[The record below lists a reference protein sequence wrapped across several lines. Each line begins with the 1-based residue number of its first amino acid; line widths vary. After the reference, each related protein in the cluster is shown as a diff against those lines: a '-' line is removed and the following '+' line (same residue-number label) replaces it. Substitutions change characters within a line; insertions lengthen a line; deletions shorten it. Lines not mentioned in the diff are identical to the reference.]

1 MPPGLSTKVARTAAP
16 GKAHVP
22 QLYVPAFG
30 GHMSYADA
38 CKRLVGRMS
47 QVSLEMARLSCV
59 PRTCVFPGGCVPRLE
74 LMLPAASAEAG
85 LGPHELGRALNVLL
99 EGGLDAGA
107 LGRLLDGLWRREPP
121 TLPSECGERACSD
134 S

>member
-1 MPPGLSTKVARTAAP
+1 M
-16 GKAHVP
+16 
-22 QLYVPAFG
+22 
-30 GHMSYADA
+30 
-38 CKRLVGRMS
+38 
-47 QVSLEMARLSCV
+47 
-59 PRTCVFPGGCVPRLE
+59 PRLE

-121 TLPSECGERACSD
+121 TLSSVCDARACSD

>member
-1 MPPGLSTKVARTAAP
+1 VAKTADSGTAQAPP
-16 GKAHVP
+16 
-22 QLYVPAFG
+22 LYVPALG
-30 GHMSYADA
+30 GHMPYADA

-47 QVSLEMARLSCV
+47 QVSLERARLSCV
-59 PRTCVFPGGCVPRLE
+59 PRTCVFPGGRVPCLE
-74 LMLPAASAEAG
+74 LMLPAGSAEAG

-99 EGGLDAGA
+99 EGGLDAEA
-107 LGRLLDGLWRREPP
+107 MGRLLDGLWRREPP